1 MEVDVLT
8 GGRACVV
15 GGHGRCC
22 SCCFPLIRTE
32 RLVCLRGEVEL
43 ADDQV
48 KKRVRVCSSNGVA
61 MKGKAGQQGK
71 SISSLNLR
79 LSLNNQSHV
88 CSLSFAFVC
97 RSIVLQ
103 QHNPKKQKLARYSM
117 VCTKCG
123 GLKSSVCLHWL
134 HGYKRKGNGDQGDQ
148 GEAPT
153 RQLCSVAPRSLP

>member
-8 GGRACVV
+8 GRRACVV

-71 SISSLNLR
+71 SISSLNIQVETTDR
-79 LSLNNQSHV
+79 GHR
-88 CSLSFAFVC
+88 AT
-97 RSIVLQ
+97 RSGHQ
-103 QHNPKKQKLARYSM
+103 WH
-117 VCTKCG
+117 G
-123 GLKSSVCLHWL
+123 VCL
-134 HGYKRKGNGDQGDQ
+134 G
-148 GEAPT
+148 
-153 RQLCSVAPRSLP
+153 